1 MLSWSQFCK
10 EPLPERN
17 FTFWE
22 WFYAVMKLTR
32 EHLRGPWID
41 GWVYSSFV
49 QARHGQC
56 LITLVSHPSTS
67 RQVVYISFVLNMNSP
82 PQKNRAYLEQ
92 FWHLKSN
99 VASAWAEH
107 TESNLCCLRSAVCN
121 IFGSH
126 KQGWQYVCNVTLWH
140 IYLTIVALEM
150 WQRMYCTSELHI
162 SQSVMQEYLKLPWRC
177 TSGFPMLLSYE
188 VLLNLCV
195 IHLVPPRLSEQPH
208 TIFHQ

>member
-49 QARHGQC
+49 QARHGQY
-56 LITLVSHPSTS
+56 LITLVSHSSTS

-92 FWHLKSN
+92 FWYLKSN

-107 TESNLCCLRSAVCN
+107 TESNLCCLRSAVCSML
-121 IFGSH
+121 GSS
-126 KQGWQYVCNVTLWH
+126 KQGWQCVYNVTLWH

-150 WQRMYCTSELHI
+150 WRRMYCTLELHTG
-162 SQSVMQEYLKLPWRC
+162 WFRR
-177 TSGFPMLLSYE
+177 
-188 VLLNLCV
+188 NL
-195 IHLVPPRLSEQPH
+195 HY
-208 TIFHQ
+208 FGKW